1 MSIQKPKFKVD
12 QRVTYA
18 GRYTNPQRRFAATVT
33 DVVCYNKHCGLLY
46 EVKPDVP
53 HHFDLY
59 WEDELEAE
67 NETADA
73 EK

>member
-1 MSIQKPKFKVD
+1 MSEQKSKFKEG

-18 GRYTNPQRRFAATVT
+18 GRYTNPQRRFAATVI
-33 DVVCYNKHCGLLY
+33 DVVANNKDNGFLY
-46 EVKPDVP
+46 EIKPDTP
-53 HHFDLY
+53 RHFDLY

-67 NETADA
+67 DGAANA